1 MIIYQGLTI
10 LRVFFC
16 KNETLKRNHKKWQ
29 LKKVVKFN
37 GQTDRQTDAGRDVIK
52 KLS

>member
-10 LRVFFC
+10 LRVFFR
-16 KNETLKRNHKKWQ
+16 KNETKKRNHKKWQ

-37 GQTDRQTDAGRDVIK
+37 GQTDRQIAGRDVIK